1 MGMPTAFTGDAD
13 FSGMTGTRELYIDLV
28 IHQAFIE
35 VNEQGTEAA
44 AATGVSMRLT
54 AAPAGEVFRA
64 DRPFVFLIRDV
75 ETGLVMFMGRV
86 SDPS

>member
-1 MGMPTAFTGDAD
+1 
-13 FSGMTGTRELYIDLV
+13 
-28 IHQAFIE
+28 

-54 AAPAGEVFRA
+54 AAPPGEVFRA
-64 DRPFVFLIRDV
+64 DRPFVFLVRDV